1 MGTHLKLTA
10 SDGHKFGAYRVD
22 PAGTPKGG
30 IVVIQEIFGVNRHIR
45 SVADRFAALGYVA
58 IAPALFDRI
67 EAGFEC
73 GYSPEEVQGAMRFVA
88 NPPIQAW
95 MLDVAAARE
104 AIADVGKIAVTGFCL
119 GGTLTYGAATNLPGF
134 SVAVGYYGGQIVRM
148 ADQSPKVPTML
159 HFGEL
164 DAHIPM
170 SDVETIKSKQPSVDV
185 HTYNADH
192 GFQCDERDSFA
203 PEAAQIAWGRTLRF
217 IDSHM

>member
-1 MGTHLKLTA
+1 MKTHLTLTA
-10 SDGHKFGAYRVD
+10 SDGHKFAAYRVD
-22 PAGTPKGG
+22 PTETPKGG
-30 IVVIQEIFGVNRHIR
+30 IVVIQEIFGVNHHIR

-88 NPPIQAW
+88 NPPMQAW

-104 AIADVGKIAVTGFCL
+104 AIADVGNIAVIGFCL
-119 GGTLTYGAATNLPGF
+119 GGTLSYGAAVNLPGF

-170 SDVETIKSKQPSVDV
+170 SDVETIKSKQPSVEV
-185 HTYNADH
+185 YTYNAGH

-203 PEAAQIAWGRTLRF
+203 AEAAQIAWGRTLRF